1 MNYLLSFV
9 VLCFLL
15 SGCAAMGIQ
24 VGKSDTARS
33 LKAAQTTPHVK
44 ERGPRLIPKT
54 VSARLA
60 ATNAI
65 PKVVRDSFSGPAGL
79 DQF

>member
-15 SGCAAMGIQ
+15 SGCSALGVQ
-24 VGKSDTARS
+24 VVKSDADHS
-33 LKAAQTTPHVK
+33 LKAAQTAPHIK
-44 ERGPRLIPKT
+44 ERGPTRIPNT
-54 VSARLA
+54 VSARIA
-60 ATNAI
+60 ASNAT
-65 PKVVRDSFSGPAGL
+65 PKLVRDSFSGPADP

>member
-15 SGCAAMGIQ
+15 SGCSALGVQ
-24 VGKSDTARS
+24 VVKSDADHS
-33 LKAAQTTPHVK
+33 VKDAQTAPHVK
-44 ERGPRLIPKT
+44 ERGPGRIPKT

-60 ATNAI
+60 ATNAP
-65 PKVVRDSFSGPAGL
+65 PKVMRDSFSGPTDP

>member
-24 VGKSDTARS
+24 VSKSDAARS
-33 LKAAQTTPHVK
+33 LKADQTTPQVK
-44 ERGPRLIPKT
+44 ERGPARIPKT
-54 VSARLA
+54 VSARI
-60 ATNAI
+60 ATSNAT
-65 PKVVRDSFSGPAGL
+65 PKAIRASFSRPPDL

>member
-15 SGCAAMGIQ
+15 GGCATALGP
-24 VGKSDTARS
+24 VGKADSTPS
-33 LKAAQTTPHVK
+33 LKSGQTPQVR
-44 ERGPRLIPKT
+44 ERGPGRIPKT
-54 VSARLA
+54 VSARV
-60 ATNAI
+60 ATSNAP
-65 PKVVRDSFSGPAGL
+65 PKAIKASFSGPTDP

>member
-1 MNYLLSFV
+1 MNYLLSLV
-9 VLCFLL
+9 VLCFFL
-15 SGCAAMGIQ
+15 SGCSALGIQ
-24 VGKSDTARS
+24 FVKSGAARS

-44 ERGPRLIPKT
+44 ESGPQSIPKT

-60 ATNAI
+60 ATNAP
-65 PKVVRDSFSGPAGL
+65 PKVARTSFSGSTDP

>member
-1 MNYLLSFV
+1 MNYLLSCV

-15 SGCAAMGIQ
+15 SGCSALGVQ
-24 VGKSDTARS
+24 LGKSDDDRFVKDAQ
-33 LKAAQTTPHVK
+33 AAPHVK
-44 ERGPRLIPKT
+44 ERGPTRIPKT

-60 ATNAI
+60 ATNAT
-65 PKVVRDSFSGPAGL
+65 PKLARDSFSGPTDP

>member
-24 VGKSDTARS
+24 VSKSDNPQSVKTGQA
-33 LKAAQTTPHVK
+33 TPQVK
-44 ERGPRLIPKT
+44 ERGPGRIPKT

-60 ATNAI
+60 TSNAP
-65 PKVVRDSFSGPAGL
+65 PKAVRASFSGPTDP

>member
-15 SGCAAMGIQ
+15 SGCSAMGIQ
-24 VGKSDTARS
+24 VSKSDDS
-33 LKAAQTTPHVK
+33 QSVKAAQTTPQVK
-44 ERGPRLIPKT
+44 ERGPARIPET

-60 ATNAI
+60 ATNTT
-65 PKVVRDSFSGPAGL
+65 PKVVRDSFSGPIDL

>member
-15 SGCAAMGIQ
+15 SGCATALSP
-24 VGKSDTARS
+24 VGKADSAPS
-33 LKAAQTTPHVK
+33 LKTDQTTPQVR
-44 ERGPRLIPKT
+44 ERGPGRIPKT
-54 VSARLA
+54 ASARV
-60 ATNAI
+60 ATSNSPIRAI
-65 PKVVRDSFSGPAGL
+65 KASFSGLTDP